1 MVKNL
6 VTPSTPE
13 VVKPR
18 KKGKKKTKKAKKVQ
32 PYAWEIVDLEKLVLE
47 VKSDKRH
54 NRGLSYITIS

>member
-1 MVKNL
+1 MVQNL
-6 VTPSTPE
+6 VAPSTPE
-13 VVKPR
+13 IKPR

-47 VKSDKRH
+47 VKSEKRH